1 MSNRNCSTELRHV
14 RGQERRKRTS
24 EYQDQ
29 AENRRQNLDNR
40 GRLDENSAPRARD
53 NECPEDGTGL

>member
-1 MSNRNCSTELRHV
+1 MSIRNSRTELRQV
-14 RGQERRKRTS
+14 RGPERRKLTS

-53 NECPEDGTGL
+53 NECPEDRTGL